1 MSETQGEN
9 KPAPAAQAPKKEK
22 KVLDEE
28 TKRKYAE
35 IAAQKKAEAQA
46 KRKAEAEA
54 RKAQGIKKKEA
65 VKKDTSQLLGIEA
78 KKEECFSEWYSQ
90 VITRAELLDYY
101 DVSGIHLFE
110 LYFLLSVFIL
120 SSSYLHHIFI
130 LSSLHLLPIFSL
142 SSPYLHSISHP
153 FSLCIFSVHCPS
165 TLTVCVLCSLLTCAV
180 AKSNGNSIGD
190 SYCRNTHSH
199 TPTTKKGRKK
209 KCEGKR
215 WVRESGEMIQK
226 DCSTHVSL

>member
-65 VKKDTSQLLGIEA
+65 IKKDTSQLLGIEA

-110 LYFLLSVFIL
+110 LYFFLSVFTVFSFYLHSIFTPSSPCFL
-120 SSSYLHHIFI
+120 PNFFLTSSY
-130 LSSLHLLPIFSL
+130 LLPIFILFPIHFL
-142 SSPYLHSISHP
+142 SV
-153 FSLCIFSVHCPS
+153 FSLLIVLPPSLCVSFALFSLGLLRKVTAIAS
-165 TLTVCVLCSLLTCAV
+165 ATATVVTLTLTCPPPKRGERKNV
-180 AKSNGNSIGD
+180 
-190 SYCRNTHSH
+190 
-199 TPTTKKGRKK
+199 KGSD
-209 KCEGKR
+209 
-215 WVRESGEMIQK
+215 V
-226 DCSTHVSL
+226 

>member
-1 MSETQGEN
+1 MSRPLPRAPRRSLQVGGGFKHEIKKFCRASFLNLCNALPPCESEVPFVKREMSETQGEN

-101 DVSGIHLFE
+101 DVSGIHSFE
-110 LYFLLSVFIL
+110 LYFFLSVFIL
-120 SSSYLHHIFI
+120 SSSYL
-130 LSSLHLLPIFSL
+130 LPIFFL
-142 SSPYLHSISHP
+142 TSS
-153 FSLCIFSVHCPS
+153 
-165 TLTVCVLCSLLTCAV
+165 
-180 AKSNGNSIGD
+180 
-190 SYCRNTHSH
+190 
-199 TPTTKKGRKK
+199 
-209 KCEGKR
+209 
-215 WVRESGEMIQK
+215 
-226 DCSTHVSL
+226 

>member
-1 MSETQGEN
+1 MSETECEN

-65 VKKDTSQLLGIEA
+65 IKKDTSQLLGIEA

-110 LYFLLSVFIL
+110 LYFFLSVFTVF
-120 SSSYLHHIFI
+120 SFYLHSIFI
-130 LSSLHLLPIFSL
+130 LSSPYLLPIFILFPIHFL
-142 SSPYLHSISHP
+142 SV
-153 FSLCIFSVHCPS
+153 FSLLIVLPPSLCVSFALFSLGLLRKVTAIAS
-165 TLTVCVLCSLLTCAV
+165 ATATVVTLTLTCPPPKRGERKNV
-180 AKSNGNSIGD
+180 
-190 SYCRNTHSH
+190 
-199 TPTTKKGRKK
+199 KGSD
-209 KCEGKR
+209 
-215 WVRESGEMIQK
+215 V
-226 DCSTHVSL
+226 